1 MAGTK
6 TEVKVV
12 LDRNN
17 KTNSGVWIDGVRLKY
32 VKEVTVYGSALDIP
46 QVVITMVPDVVT
58 IDAYDPHV
66 DEIKT
71 NEKN

>member
-1 MAGTK
+1 MAETK

-17 KTNSGVWIDGVRLKY
+17 KMNSGVWIDGVRLKY

-46 QVVITMVPDVVT
+46 QVVITLVPDVVT
-58 IDAYDPHV
+58 IDAYEPQV

-71 NEKN
+71 K